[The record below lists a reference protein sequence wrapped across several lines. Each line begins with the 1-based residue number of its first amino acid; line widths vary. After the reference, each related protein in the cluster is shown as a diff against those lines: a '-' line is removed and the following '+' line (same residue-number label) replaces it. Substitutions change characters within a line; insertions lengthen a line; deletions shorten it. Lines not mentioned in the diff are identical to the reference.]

1 MSFSFLLSLMTIR
14 FETIPW
20 SFSPNIDHK
29 CHFATKHVNFLKQNE
44 LFFLLA
50 VSFLLQVCVT
60 NIQYFTFFEKHSK
73 KVTKRVHNKGW
84 ISCWVRK
91 PHSRNLEIEFF
102 LASTPSAK
110 CWNFLKYFKLWT
122 FWTICTLVSMN
133 LWKIMMFTR
142 SLKCFIY
149 RNISEFSNATSP

>member
-1 MSFSFLLSLMTIR
+1 MEESLSHEFLSNSWTSQCNLVL
-14 FETIPW
+14 ETKRW
-20 SFSPNIDHK
+20 KFCTNIYHK

-50 VSFLLQVCVT
+50 VSFLLKVCVT

-73 KVTKRVHNKGW
+73 KVTKTIHNKGW

-122 FWTICTLVSMN
+122 FWPKHLLAEFAFGFVVFPMTHKTL
-133 LWKIMMFTR
+133 
-142 SLKCFIY
+142 
-149 RNISEFSNATSP
+149 